1 MSRAPRNWSPPEP
14 HRQANRR
21 YLQPCTTIAALDST
35 REPVGHFHSPQAVR
49 RYWM

>member
-21 YLQPCTTIAALDST
+21 YLQPCTTIAARPPSARHPGAICNRACL
-35 REPVGHFHSPQAVR
+35 PHKN
-49 RYWM
+49 